1 MKVGT
6 VETRHLRGLTEK
18 AIGLGKE
25 AVGTFVGN
33 ERLTDEGKAQQRKA
47 GEQLD
52 ALRKQAKAQAKEA
65 KAEGAEQRQR
75 AAQHVKEERQ
85 SA

>member
-1 MKVGT
+1 MAQPRDEHGATVG
-6 VETRHLRGLTEK
+6 VCG
-18 AIGLGKE
+18 
-25 AVGTFVGN
+25 FVGN

-65 KAEGAEQRQR
+65 KAEVAEQRQR
-75 AAQHVKEERQ
+75 AAQHVKEEKEERQ